1 MTSLQEPLINVG
13 NSWLEIFLF
22 LFLSV
27 WPAIKVRECHNWSL
41 MTNSID
47 IHWSTVSLTIQS
59 YLESKHQLWKKLFS
73 DEKKKKS
80 QRRRRL
86 VAHTSPLRWQIATVE
101 RKILLTSLE
110 KGKGQNRSP
119 LSLQPPPQLTGTSG
133 ASAFASPY
141 YLPLKFPFSLLPSIY
156 QSIYLLYFVYLS
168 TLPFSHLCLGFL
180 LFVWNLS
187 SE

>member
-1 MTSLQEPLINVG
+1 
-13 NSWLEIFLF
+13 
-22 LFLSV
+22 
-27 WPAIKVRECHNWSL
+27 

-59 YLESKHQLWKKLFS
+59 YLETKHQLWKKLFS

-119 LSLQPPPQLTGTSG
+119 LSLQPPPHLTGTSG
-133 ASAFASPY
+133 ASAFVSPY
-141 YLPLKFPFSLLPSIY
+141 YLPLTFPFSLFCPPSINQFIY
-156 QSIYLLYFVYLS
+156 SILFTYLLYLSPIFVWAFFYLFETCLPNNRICLSVNNTFIYFVYI
-168 TLPFSHLCLGFL
+168 LP
-180 LFVWNLS
+180 
-187 SE
+187 